1 MAGKRQ
7 AMINNAEKKH
17 KRAPRSQKTNGFG
30 DLAGEFHSLI
40 GEFSDFFVCH
50 RKDNSETAH
59 KYLCGLIQSER
70 SNMERMEEAVPET
83 DYESLQQFISNS
95 PWSYRDVIRR
105 VSVKADE
112 LLGGTGMTA
121 LIIDES
127 GFSKKGITSVGVA
140 RQWNGRLGKTDNC
153 QVAVYGALS
162 SGDRVLLTDVE
173 LFLPK
178 EWTEDGARCRRSG
191 VPETRIENKTKPEL
205 ALEIVH
211 RQREL
216 GIRSDYVLADGLYGH
231 SAKFCQMLDDEEEL
245 FLMHVHSDQYVYTE
259 DPCPSVPLRKS
270 AKGRPPTKLK
280 AQSAPIRVDKLIRQT
295 VPEDKWER
303 LTVRKSTEG
312 DLIVDAYQKK
322 IWLWDGKENEARE
335 WVIYIRRDIA
345 SEDIK
350 YCVANAPEGT
360 PLIALARM
368 EAQRFRIER
377 GFEDA
382 KGQAGMAEY
391 QIRGWLAWHHHM
403 ALVMM
408 VMLFMTRHRI
418 LRYDEY
424 PLLSCYDIK
433 VLLAHFLP
441 RRDTTFDEVLRQ
453 MEVRHAKRWVASES
467 KAKRQRA
474 VGPYE

>member
-7 AMINNAEKKH
+7 ETIKVNEERGQPEPQGSTVISLEN
-17 KRAPRSQKTNGFG
+17 
-30 DLAGEFHSLI
+30 LAGEFHCLI
-40 GEFSDFFVCH
+40 GEFSDLFVCH
-50 RKDNSETAH
+50 RKDNTDTAH
-59 KYLCGLIQSER
+59 KYMCGLIQSER
-70 SNMERMEEAVPET
+70 SNMERMEEAVPGT

-95 PWSYRDVIRR
+95 PWSYRDVICR
-105 VSVKADE
+105 VAVKADE
-112 LLGGTGMTA
+112 LLGGTGGTA

-127 GFSKKGITSVGVA
+127 GFAKKGKTSVGVA

-162 SGDRVLLTDVE
+162 SGDRVILIDVE

-178 EWTEDGARCRRSG
+178 GWTEDAARCLRSG

-205 ALEIVH
+205 ALEIVR

-216 GIRSDYVLADGLYGH
+216 GIRFDYVLADGLYGH

-245 FLMHVHSDQYVYTE
+245 FLMHVHSDQHVYVE
-259 DPCPSVPLRKS
+259 DPRPCVPLRKS

-280 AQSAPIRVDKLIRQT
+280 AQTAPIRVAWLMKT

-303 LTVRKSTEG
+303 VTVRESTEG
-312 DLIVDAYQKK
+312 DLIVDAYQQKVR
-322 IWLWDGKENEARE
+322 LWDGEENKARE
-335 WVIYIRRDIA
+335 WVLYIRRDVGT
-345 SEDIK
+345 EDVK
-350 YCVANAPEGT
+350 YCVANVPEGT
-360 PLIALARM
+360 PLKTLARM

-403 ALVMM
+403 ASVMM
-408 VMLFMTRHRI
+408 VMLFMTRHRM
-418 LRYDEY
+418 LRCDEY

-433 VLLAHFLP
+433 VLLTYFLP
-441 RRDTTFDEVLRQ
+441 RRDTAFNEVLRQ
-453 MEVRHAKRWVASES
+453 MEVRHAKRRAASES
-467 KAKRQRA
+467 KAKRQLA
-474 VGPYE
+474 LEPGG